1 MAEHSLLE
9 LDLSILFLLSVILIW
24 FMIAYQLV
32 LTLAGFFHYRQ
43 SLREQR
49 AIDARRFDFPRVSVL
64 IPAHN
69 EEKVIA
75 RTLDAMLRLEYP
87 SDRLDILVIN
97 DGSSDAT
104 REIVNRYAERDA
116 RVRCYDI
123 PPGEGGKGKS
133 RALNLGLSRTDAEY
147 IAIYDADNTPHPS
160 ALKYLMAQLL
170 LDDRLGAVLGKFRTV
185 NKSRNLLTRF
195 INIETLSFQSMLQ
208 AGRWKLFKVATLPG
222 TNFVIRRSL
231 LSKLRGWDEEAMTE
245 DSEISIRVYKEGF
258 RIKYIP
264 YSITYE
270 QEPETWSAWIKQRTR
285 WVRGNNYVASKFL
298 KEVPAFK
305 NKFLAFEL
313 LYLLSLYYVF
323 LVAIVSSDVLFLL
336 GLSNVVMISLP
347 GPYTAVW
354 VVAIVLFILEILLA
368 LSYDREDTAKNI
380 LLTFLMYF
388 TYCQFWIYIVGKALY
403 LDLVKREKRTWAKT
417 VRFDLAPEPPPA
429 ASAKSALPPALT
441 GSHEE

>member
-1 MAEHSLLE
+1 
-9 LDLSILFLLSVILIW
+9 
-24 FMIAYQLV
+24 
-32 LTLAGFFHYRQ
+32 
-43 SLREQR
+43 
-49 AIDARRFDFPRVSVL
+49 
-64 IPAHN
+64 
-69 EEKVIA
+69 
-75 RTLDAMLRLEYP
+75 
-87 SDRLDILVIN
+87 
-97 DGSSDAT
+97 
-104 REIVNRYAERDA
+104 
-116 RVRCYDI
+116 
-123 PPGEGGKGKS
+123 
-133 RALNLGLSRTDAEY
+133 
-147 IAIYDADNTPHPS
+147 
-160 ALKYLMAQLL
+160 
-170 LDDRLGAVLGKFRTV
+170 
-185 NKSRNLLTRF
+185 
-195 INIETLSFQSMLQ
+195 
-208 AGRWKLFKVATLPG
+208 
-222 TNFVIRRSL
+222 
-231 LSKLRGWDEEAMTE
+231 
-245 DSEISIRVYKEGF
+245 
-258 RIKYIP
+258 
-264 YSITYE
+264 
-270 QEPETWSAWIKQRTR
+270 
-285 WVRGNNYVASKFL
+285 VRGNNYVASKFL

>member
-43 SLREQR
+43 SLREQG

-133 RALNLGLSRTDAEY
+133 RALNLGLSRDRKSTRLNSSHGY
-147 IAIYDADNTPHPS
+147 ISY
-160 ALKYLMAQLL
+160 
-170 LDDRLGAVLGKFRTV
+170 AVF
-185 NKSRNLLTRF
+185 
-195 INIETLSFQSMLQ
+195 
-208 AGRWKLFKVATLPG
+208 
-222 TNFVIRRSL
+222 
-231 LSKLRGWDEEAMTE
+231 
-245 DSEISIRVYKEGF
+245 
-258 RIKYIP
+258 
-264 YSITYE
+264 
-270 QEPETWSAWIKQRTR
+270 
-285 WVRGNNYVASKFL
+285 
-298 KEVPAFK
+298 
-305 NKFLAFEL
+305 
-313 LYLLSLYYVF
+313 
-323 LVAIVSSDVLFLL
+323 
-336 GLSNVVMISLP
+336 
-347 GPYTAVW
+347 
-354 VVAIVLFILEILLA
+354 
-368 LSYDREDTAKNI
+368 
-380 LLTFLMYF
+380 
-388 TYCQFWIYIVGKALY
+388 C
-403 LDLVKREKRTWAKT
+403 
-417 VRFDLAPEPPPA
+417 
-429 ASAKSALPPALT
+429 
-441 GSHEE
+441 